1 VLLDI
6 DDFKLVNDTL
16 GHPTGDAVI
25 ASIAG
30 LLREQVRETDVL
42 ARLGGDELAVL
53 LPRADREQARL
64 VAGKLVETVRSH
76 KATFRGADLRVTA
89 SIGLALITEPGTQ
102 TAEDLMVEAD
112 IAVYEAKSAGRDRFR
127 IFEGPRGKIPEVER
141 AASRG

>member
-1 VLLDI
+1 M
-6 DDFKLVNDTL
+6 
-16 GHPTGDAVI
+16 
-25 ASIAG
+25 
-30 LLREQVRETDVL
+30 L

-76 KATFRGADLRVTA
+76 RATFRGADLRVTT
-89 SIGLALITEPGTQ
+89 SIGLALISEPGTQ

-127 IFEGPRGKIPEVER
+127 IYEGSSETIPEVER